1 MAKIYTYIFIAIG
14 FSALLGLLGV
24 STTMGNFMQ
33 VINPNTV
40 QDWYETGFFASVVG
54 VIAVLGSLGVVVVG
68 VFGRQV
74 VTTALT
80 ASLATAGLITVLG
93 DWVRIVSLA
102 NNAGGVWQGWL
113 VSIIMAPFIASF
125 VFALWDWVRSGG
137 DT

>member
-24 STTMGNFMQ
+24 SSTMGNFMQ

-40 QDWYETGFFASVVG
+40 QDWYETGFFASVAG
-54 VIAVLGSLGVVVVG
+54 AIAVLGSLGVVVVG
-68 VFGRQV
+68 IFGRQV

>member
-93 DWVRIVSLA
+93 DWVRIVTLA

>member
-40 QDWYETGFFASVVG
+40 QDWYETGFFASVAG
-54 VIAVLGSLGVVVVG
+54 AIAVLGSLGVVVVG
-68 VFGRQV
+68 IFGRQV

>member
-93 DWVRIVSLA
+93 DWVRIVTLA

-125 VFALWDWVRSGG
+125 IFALWDWVRSGG